1 MQILNVSADD
11 YAGNRNYLNQM
22 HRLRAAVF
30 GTRLEWDVTITEQ
43 GERDQY
49 DDLRPTCIL
58 AISADQKVVGCA
70 RLLPA
75 SGPTMLEQTFPQ
87 LLERGSL
94 DAHAAV
100 VESSRFCVDTSLA
113 AGRGGSLHQ
122 VTLTMFAG
130 IIEWIPLGNRA
141 QRFRP
146 LQERRV
152 TQLRSHP
159 RLVRKLQDALGDQ
172 LCVALDDATVVEI
185 MLNPDGKLFIERL
198 GHGVAPAGA
207 MSAATAEIVIGSVA
221 HALQSEAD
229 DERPI
234 ISGELPIG
242 GHRFEG
248 LLPPVVSAPA
258 FTIRRRASR
267 LIPLDDYVTSKVMT
281 EAQASVLRSA
291 IASRMN
297 IMISGGTGSGKTTL
311 ANAVIAEIVATAPDD
326 RMVILEDTAEIQCSA
341 ENAVSLHT
349 TDTVDMARLL
359 KSTMRLRPDR
369 MIVGEVRDGAALTLL
384 KAWNTGHPGGVTTI
398 HSNTAM
404 SALRRLEQLT
414 AEASQQPMQEVIG
427 EAVDLVVS
435 IERTGKGRRV
445 RDVIL
450 VEGFSNARYRTEHY
464 AEIDED
470 SHAA

>member
-1 MQILNVSADD
+1 M
-11 YAGNRNYLNQM
+11 
-22 HRLRAAVF
+22 
-30 GTRLEWDVTITEQ
+30 
-43 GERDQY
+43 
-49 DDLRPTCIL
+49 
-58 AISADQKVVGCA
+58 
-70 RLLPA
+70 
-75 SGPTMLEQTFPQ
+75 
-87 LLERGSL
+87 
-94 DAHAAV
+94 
-100 VESSRFCVDTSLA
+100 
-113 AGRGGSLHQ
+113 
-122 VTLTMFAG
+122 
-130 IIEWIPLGNRA
+130 
-141 QRFRP
+141 
-146 LQERRV
+146 

-172 LCVALDDATVVEI
+172 LCVALDDTTVVEI
-185 MLNPDGKLFIERL
+185 MVNPDGRLFIERL
-198 GHGVAPAGA
+198 GHGVTPAGA
-207 MSAATAEIVIGSVA
+207 MTPAAAEVVIGSVA

-248 LLPPVVSAPA
+248 LLPPIVSAPA

-281 EAQASVLRSA
+281 EAQASAIRSA
-291 IASRMN
+291 IDARMN
-297 IMISGGTGSGKTTL
+297 IVISGGTGSGKTTL
-311 ANAVIAEIVATAPDD
+311 ANAIIAEIVGAAPDD
-326 RMVILEDTAEIQCSA
+326 RMVILEDTAEILCAA
-341 ENAVSLHT
+341 ENPVCLQSS
-349 TDTVDMARLL
+349 DTIDMARLL

-369 MIVGEVRDGAALTLL
+369 IIVGEVRDGAALTLL

-445 RDVIL
+445 REVIHI
-450 VEGFSNARYRTEHY
+450 EGYRNNHYQTEHY
-464 AEIDED
+464 AQIDED
-470 SHAA
+470 SHVA

>member
-1 MQILNVSADD
+1 M
-11 YAGNRNYLNQM
+11 
-22 HRLRAAVF
+22 
-30 GTRLEWDVTITEQ
+30 
-43 GERDQY
+43 
-49 DDLRPTCIL
+49 
-58 AISADQKVVGCA
+58 
-70 RLLPA
+70 
-75 SGPTMLEQTFPQ
+75 
-87 LLERGSL
+87 
-94 DAHAAV
+94 
-100 VESSRFCVDTSLA
+100 
-113 AGRGGSLHQ
+113 
-122 VTLTMFAG
+122 
-130 IIEWIPLGNRA
+130 
-141 QRFRP
+141 
-146 LQERRV
+146 

-172 LCVALDDATVVEI
+172 LCVALEDATVVEI
-185 MLNPDGKLFIERL
+185 MLNPDGRLFIERL

-207 MSAATAEIVIGSVA
+207 MSTATAEVVIGSVA

-229 DERPI
+229 DEQPI

-258 FTIRRRASR
+258 FTIRRRAER
-267 LIPLDDYVTSKVMT
+267 LIPLDEYVKSQVMT

-297 IMISGGTGSGKTTL
+297 IVISGGTGSGKTTL
-311 ANAVIAEIVATAPDD
+311 ANAVIAEIVATAPED
-326 RMVILEDTAEIQCSA
+326 RMVILEDTAEIQCAA
-341 ENAVSLHT
+341 ENAVCLHT

-369 MIVGEVRDGAALTLL
+369 IIVGEVRDGAALTLL
-384 KAWNTGHPGGVTTI
+384 KAWNTGHPGGLTTI

-445 RDVIL
+445 REVIH
-450 VEGFSNARYRTEHY
+450 VEGFRNGRYQTEHY
-464 AEIDED
+464 AQIGED